1 MTAPASPAATGSV
14 ADGAA
19 LDTGS
24 LGEKTFTVNATD
36 KAGNPASKSV
46 SYSVVDRTAPSI
58 AFTNPTDGAVYTL
71 GQKVLA
77 GYGCADEQNGSGVA
91 TCEGTAAGRRSARHL
106 AGGREDV
113 HGAHQ
118 RQGR

>member
-1 MTAPASPAATGSV
+1 MTARASPAASGSV

-24 LGEKTFTVNATD
+24 PGEKTFTVNATD

-46 SYSVVDRTAPSI
+46 SYSVVDRTPPTI
-58 AFTNPTDGAVYTL
+58 ALTNPTDGAAYTL

-77 GYGCADEQNGSGVA
+77 GYSCADEANGSGVA
-91 TCEGTAAGRRSARHL
+91 TCEGTLPVGARLDTSRVGAKTFTVRTSDKAG
-106 AGGREDV
+106 
-113 HGAHQ
+113 
-118 RQGR
+118 